1 MTRYESNAAVKSGYY
16 FNPVTMSVVPVAR
29 DGERLPN
36 EKGIWISVPTFA
48 ALALTPILGA
58 LFLMFLPMIGFVL
71 CGEAAGKKLVGAIR
85 GGAGELAATMAPG
98 MLPGEAHLTGKGADE
113 DAKAKE
119 AAAPEAERLAK
130 LEQEISEKR
139 K

>member
-1 MTRYESNAAVKSGYY
+1 MTSFERNAAVKSGYY
-16 FNPVTMSVVPVAR
+16 FNPVTMNVVPVAR

-36 EKGIWISVPTFA
+36 EKGTWIAIPTIG

-71 CGEAAGKKLVGAIR
+71 SAEAAGKKLAGAFSS
-85 GGAGELAATMAPG
+85 GAGELVVPGYAPG
-98 MLPGEAHLTGKGADE
+98 MAHLTGKE
-113 DAKAKE
+113 VSEAKKE
-119 AAAPEAERLAK
+119 GEVKAAPE
-130 LEQEISEKR
+130 LEQLEKEIEEKR